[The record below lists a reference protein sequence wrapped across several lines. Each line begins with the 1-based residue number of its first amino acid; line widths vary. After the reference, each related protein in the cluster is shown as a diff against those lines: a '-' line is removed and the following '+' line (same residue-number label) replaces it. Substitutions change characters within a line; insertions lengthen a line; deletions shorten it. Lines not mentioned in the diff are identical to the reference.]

1 MVTAMSATLP
11 RSTVQLTALSVFRV
25 VGVCFCD
32 HFVFFL
38 YTLDFFLFQPL
49 VGCDFFGLG
58 YFFIP
63 IEVESSIFLDF
74 GNTSAPSFDW
84 FECSIVFRR

>member
-11 RSTVQLTALSVFRV
+11 RSTVQLTVLSVFRV
-25 VGVCFCD
+25 AGVCFCD
-32 HFVFFL
+32 HFVFLFL
-38 YTLDFFLFQPL
+38 YTLDFFVQSIQPQ

-63 IEVESSIFLDF
+63 IEVESSIFF
-74 GNTSAPSFDW
+74 GFWKD
-84 FECSIVFRR
+84 

>member
-1 MVTAMSATLP
+1 M
-11 RSTVQLTALSVFRV
+11 SVFV
-25 VGVCFCD
+25 IILF
-32 HFVFFL
+32 FFL
-38 YTLDFFLFQPL
+38 YTLDFFVQSIQPL

-84 FECSIVFRR
+84 FECSIVFRRSSPRTSSHLLAREHFVCEY